1 MDSSCNH
8 NELLILK
15 MDSKVEQPIYDSVDN
30 VVSPGSCG
38 IYYKS
43 MSPDTL
49 LDIREEGGY
58 QQTADTCRFLGV
70 NDSHFKQKSLRVL
83 NLKSLKIAVCVLC
96 ALTLLSMTVAIV
108 GVALASASWN
118 KDYVNPSL
126 EQRVTELSNAF
137 HREVSALRKQ
147 SDGLEQR
154 LIQVSQVYENCSFE
168 VANCSINFPL
178 LAIKPSC
185 KTLPVLSINKKV
197 STSS

>member
-1 MDSSCNH
+1 MCYGQYSCNH

-15 MDSKVEQPIYDSVDN
+15 MDSEVEQPIYDSVDN

-49 LDIREEGGY
+49 LDPREEGGY
-58 QQTADTCRFLGV
+58 QQTADTC
-70 NDSHFKQKSLRVL
+70 SHFKQKSLRVL

-96 ALTLLSMTVAIV
+96 VLTLLSVTVAIV

-126 EQRVTELSNAF
+126 EQRITELSNTF

-147 SDGLEQR
+147 SDSLERR
-154 LIQVSQVYENCSFE
+154 LIQVSQIYENCSFE
-168 VANCSINFPL
+168 VASCSINFPL
-178 LAIKPSC
+178 PGIKPSC
-185 KTLPVLSINKKV
+185 KTLPVLSIDKKV
-197 STSS
+197 STSL